1 MTQNPNQSSINVAKG
16 DIEKDMPLLSH
27 LLELRDRL
35 LKALVSILVVFL
47 GLFYWANDIYL
58 ILAAPLQER
67 LPVES
72 AMIATDIIAPF
83 LTPFKMTAF
92 LSVFVAMPYILHQ
105 IWAFI
110 SPGLYRHEKR
120 FAYPLL
126 FSSIVLF
133 YSGLAFAYFVVFP
146 LAWAFLTA
154 AGPEGIQVLPDIS
167 SYLDIVLKMFF
178 AFGIA
183 FEIPVATVLMVW
195 SGLTDVESLREKRPY
210 VIVGVFVVGMLLTPP
225 DVISQVLLAIPMWL
239 LFELGI
245 LFSQFSPSRNKEIS
259 TQQE

>member
-1 MTQNPNQSSINVAKG
+1 MTSQTEQTEQET
-16 DIEKDMPLLSH
+16 EKDMPLLAH

-35 LKALVSILVVFL
+35 LRAVISIFVVFL
-47 GLFYWANDIYL
+47 CLFYWANDIYL
-58 ILAAPLQER
+58 ILAAPLKAT
-67 LPVES
+67 LPEGS

-146 LAWAFLTA
+146 LAWTFLTA
-154 AGPEGIQVLPDIS
+154 AGPEGVQVLPDIS
-167 SYLDIVLKMFF
+167 SYLNIVLKMFF

-183 FEIPVATVLMVW
+183 FEIPVATVLLVW
-195 SGLTDVESLREKRPY
+195 SGLTTVESLREKRPY

-225 DVISQVLLAIPMWL
+225 DVISQVLLAIPMWA

-245 LFSQFSPSRNKEIS
+245 IFAKFSPSKQRNSQLEN
-259 TQQE
+259 